1 VQGRHLEKGE
11 FVAINLSL
19 FVEFTVAQ
27 GTARVA
33 CVADSKSE
41 YDPRIDFYKGFRERA
56 IKQLVKGWNAAEFR
70 QLIKEVKSP
79 GKQGNYEACRSG
91 ITQWARGKAI
101 TATRAPNQIW
111 SAAGLDVSVNP
122 ELKLVVDDKRY
133 VVKLYF
139 KGPELTSSREE
150 HLLFLLNE
158 TAPKGWDA
166 GVLDVRRSRLLTAGE
181 QDPDLEALMISDAAA
196 FAALL

>member
-1 VQGRHLEKGE
+1 MAV
-11 FVAINLSL
+11 NLSL

-33 CVADSKSE
+33 CVADSKNE

-56 IKQLVKGWNAAEFR
+56 IKQLVKGWSAQEFR
-70 QLIKEVKSP
+70 QLVKEVKAP
-79 GKQGNYEACRSG
+79 GKQASYESCRSG
-91 ITQWARGKAI
+91 LTQWARGKEI

-111 SAAGLDVSVNP
+111 SAAGLEVSVNP
-122 ELKLVVDDKRY
+122 ELRLVIDGDRY

-139 KGPELTSSREE
+139 KGPELTTAREE

-158 TAPKGWDA
+158 TAPKGFEA
-166 GVLDVRRSRLLTAGE
+166 AVLDVRRSQLLTAQG
-181 QDPDLEALMISDAAA
+181 QDPDLEALIISDAAA